1 MYNPVRMPEN
11 REPGTLRF
19 ARFVVRNRAPIAA
32 LLVVATCFF
41 LYPMVNAVS
50 SLLGHPLPGPA
61 IGIGSDARDLV
72 PDHPFIHAQDKFRG
86 VFGNSTLIAIAL
98 VKRDG
103 SVFTPE
109 GLAKIDRVTKSLD
122 GDDVDPM
129 IEERRALRLDL
140 EEAGTLSREEIADAL
155 DRRYPP
161 YPVNHDQIRSLVHLT
176 TRVVEREA
184 DGSLEIN
191 LLVEDL
197 PETQEEADAIRDTVF
212 HKTPE
217 FLGVLVS
224 RDERAALIL
233 AGFVT
238 DRLNSAQ
245 VYKHVFDHLQALRE
259 READDEWEL
268 YITGVPL
275 VVGWIIAH
283 SWQIVASVLAA
294 VFTIFILLWA
304 YFRRAHGVVIP
315 FICASVTVIW
325 GTGFTGWMGID
336 FNPLV
341 LVIPMVI
348 TARAVSHTVQ
358 MAERFFEDYERLYP
372 LYDDPEQAKVEA
384 VSVALSELIVP
395 GTLGVVTDVAG
406 LLVILVTSLP
416 AMWDLGL
423 FGAFWVASIV
433 VTVEILHP
441 ILICAL
447 PPPREPAHYSPTFM
461 TAALDAVA
469 RVTTHAVGKRVIVAI
484 TLVLF
489 MGSAWVTLMHSRIGE
504 SRPGVPIFWPD
515 HPFNLAVAKI
525 SEHFGGVDTLVIYAD
540 GDRDGVV
547 GEGEVL
553 AKMERLSR
561 TLTQETEARA
571 VLSLTQVVK
580 AANSLLRSGDPKH
593 EVIPAQSRGI
603 VTFIRLNAPPGALGA
618 IVNADGRAGALTAFY
633 PDHKGD
639 TIRSAIETARR
650 FIADNPMGL
659 VSVRLDKNHGAED
672 APVWDRQR
680 ILDFFY
686 YMLGPLLPERG
697 HTLRVLLRDDDGQYL
712 AQPVQEVGEA
722 GLPPWIG
729 EFRSAA
735 LDEYYRAKRDLKPGR
750 TFTWPD
756 ALQDW
761 DEGDVDQWWEDES
774 LGLRAVAVA
783 TRSLL
788 MQDSKAKDS
797 APTYQPTNS
806 WTRGV
811 QFVLAGGVLGMLAAV
826 NEEVERGHLA
836 NISLIFLVI
845 FVLHSLTYRSI
856 PSGAIILL
864 QISTATLLS
873 LAYMAVLGVGLN
885 VNTLPVQ
892 AVGVGIGVD
901 YAIYIVDR
909 IRQEVRHVGD
919 IDEAIRRAVRTTG
932 MAVSFTATT
941 VVGGILFWVFS
952 SLRFQAEM
960 AQLLIVLM
968 LINMLG
974 AIVMV
979 PAFYSVFRP
988 RAAMRMLNQDN
999 R

>member
-1 MYNPVRMPEN
+1 MA
-11 REPGTLRF
+11 EPTTLRF

-32 LLVVATCFF
+32 LLVLASLFF
-41 LYPMVNAVS
+41 LYPAVNAVS
-50 SLLGHPLPGPA
+50 SLLGLPLPGPA

-72 PDHPFIHAQDKFRG
+72 PDHPFIHAQDKFAG
-86 VFGNSTLIAIAL
+86 VFGNSTLIAIAI
-98 VKRDG
+98 VKREG
-103 SVFTPE
+103 TVFTPE
-109 GLAKIDRVTKSLD
+109 ALARIDRITKSLN
-122 GDDVDPM
+122 GDDVEPWT
-129 IEERRALRLDL
+129 EERREMRERL
-140 EEAGTLSREEIADAL
+140 EVETKKTHEEIEKAVNRA
-155 DRRYPP
+155 YPP
-161 YPVNHDQIRSLVHLT
+161 YPVNHDQIRSLTHLT
-176 TRVVEREA
+176 TRVVEREP
-184 DGSLEIN
+184 DGTLEIN

-197 PETQEEADAIRDTVF
+197 PETQEEADEIRDTVF
-212 HKTPE
+212 YKTPE

-238 DRLNSAQ
+238 DRLDSPQ
-245 VYKHVFDHLQALRE
+245 VYKHVFDHLQALKE
-259 READDEWEL
+259 REQDDDYTI

-283 SWQIVASVLAA
+283 SWEILASIVAAVL
-294 VFTIFILLWA
+294 TIFVLLWA
-304 YFRRAHGVVIP
+304 YFRRAHGVIIP
-315 FICASVTVIW
+315 FICASVTVVW
-325 GTGFTGWMGID
+325 GAGFTGWMGIEL
-336 FNPLV
+336 NPLV
-341 LVIPMVI
+341 LVIPMII

-384 VSVALSELIVP
+384 VSVALAELVVP
-395 GTLGVVTDVAG
+395 GTLGIITDVAG

-416 AMWDLGL
+416 AMWELGL

-441 ILICAL
+441 LLICAL
-447 PPPREPAHYSPTFM
+447 PPPRDPKHYTPTFM
-461 TAALDAVA
+461 ANTLA
-469 RVTTHAVGKRVIVAI
+469 AVGRITTDPVWKRVIVGL
-484 TLVLF
+484 TLAMFLS
-489 MGSAWVTLMHSRIGE
+489 SAWVTLRYSQIGE

-515 HPFNLAVAKI
+515 HPFNQAVAQI
-525 SEHFGGVDTLVIYAD
+525 AERFGGADTLVIYAD

-553 AKMERLSR
+553 EKMELLSR
-561 TLTQETEARA
+561 RLEAQTGARA

-580 AANSLLRSGDPKH
+580 AANSLLRNGDPKH
-593 EVIPAQSRGI
+593 QVIPDQTRGI
-603 VTFIRLNAPPGALGA
+603 VTFVRFNAPPGALGS
-618 IVNADGRAGALTAFY
+618 IINADGRAGALTAFY
-633 PDHKGD
+633 PDHTGER
-639 TIRSAIETARR
+639 IRNAVEVSQR
-650 FIADNPMGL
+650 FIAENPMGL
-659 VSVRLDKNHGAED
+659 VSIRLDKNRAAPGAHAWEKER
-672 APVWDRQR
+672 V
-680 ILDFFY
+680 LDFLY
-686 YMLGPLLPERG
+686 YMLGPLLPDRS
-697 HTLRVLLRDDDGQYL
+697 HTLKVLLRDEAGEYQS
-712 AQPVQEVGEA
+712 QPVETVDEG

-729 EFRSAA
+729 EFHEAA
-735 LDEYYRAKRDLKPGR
+735 IDEYHRARRELPPGR
-750 TFTWPD
+750 LFTWPE
-756 ALQDW
+756 ALRDW
-761 DEGDVDQWWEDES
+761 DESDVDQWWEDPE
-774 LGLRAVAVA
+774 LGLRAVAVD

-788 MQDSKAKDS
+788 VQDLKARDS

-811 QFVLAGGVLGMLAAV
+811 QFVMAGGVLGMLAAV
-826 NEEVERGHLA
+826 NEEVERSHLA

-909 IRQEVRHVGD
+909 IRQEVRRAGD
-919 IDEAIRRAVRTTG
+919 IDTAIRTAVRTTG

-941 VVGGILFWVFS
+941 VVGGIFFWVFS

-968 LINMLG
+968 AINMLG
-974 AIVMV
+974 AIIMV

-988 RAAMRMLNQDN
+988 RAAMRMLHTEPEEDGDA
-999 R
+999 